1 MMKLATLLLVAAALV
16 LPAAAAHADCA
27 LQLQDLKAKTERIT
41 DRQKRAAVTKE
52 LNKTLALGRGSET
65 DCLNGAAR
73 TRRLINAP
81 DNPGPVKP
89 VEHPQVNWN

>member
-1 MMKLATLLLVAAALV
+1 MKLATLIFVAAALV
-16 LPAAAAHADCA
+16 LPAAAHADCA
-27 LQLQDLKAKTERIT
+27 MELQDLKAKTARIT
-41 DRQKRAAVTKE
+41 DKQKRAAVTKE

-81 DNPGPVKP
+81 DPDPIKP